1 MSHEPRHPEH
11 VERYPIHKVVAVLEE
26 AAVPGAV
33 AALIAAGVPESAIEV
48 ARGAQDAESLEH
60 MADGRPLVQLTQ
72 ALGMGEEHA
81 QREHYL
87 AALRAGR
94 AVIRVDAQDAARK
107 DQVCALLAANGGRYI
122 NYYGRWTVETYVS

>member
-72 ALGMGEEHA
+72 A